1 MAGPAGPGPPGRAAG
16 RPHRGHGRR
25 AARDHTGCRRP
36 GVPPLPGCRP
46 MTVPPSDG
54 RRPWLLVID
63 TATSRVVVAAA
74 APDGTLLG
82 ATTWE
87 AGRTHGEQL
96 LPTIGRLH
104 GEANLR
110 RSRIRGVVVGTG
122 PGAFTGLRVGL
133 ATAKALAHE
142 LDVPVVGVSTGEAL
156 IRAATEILAARGAPV
171 DASRIVVMLPAGSN
185 DRHVVRTGTSPALL
199 PGGTDPDLRPE
210 DVLVAVDLD
219 DRAPADATALG
230 VEARDGLAA
239 ALVAIGAP
247 R

>member
-87 AGRTHGEQL
+87 AGRTHGGSL
-96 LPTIGRLH
+96 LPAIGRLH

-110 RSRIRGVVVGTG
+110 RSRIRGVIVGTG

-133 ATAKALAHE
+133 ATAKAIAHE
-142 LDVPVVGVSTGEAL
+142 LRVPIAGVSTAEAL
-156 IRAATEILAARGAPV
+156 LRAAAR
-171 DASRIVVMLPAGSN
+171 DASGTLVLLMPAGPN
-185 DRHVVRTGTSPALL
+185 DRHVVRS
-199 PGGTDPDLRPE
+199 
-210 DVLVAVDLD
+210 
-219 DRAPADATALG
+219 
-230 VEARDGLAA
+230 
-239 ALVAIGAP
+239 
-247 R
+247 